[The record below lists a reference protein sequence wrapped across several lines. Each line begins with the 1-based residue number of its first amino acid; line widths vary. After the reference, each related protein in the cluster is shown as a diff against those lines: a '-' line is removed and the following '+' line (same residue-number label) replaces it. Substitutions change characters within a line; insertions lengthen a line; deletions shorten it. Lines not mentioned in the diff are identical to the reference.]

1 MGTAQEALKS
11 PERGRF
17 PTCKHRH
24 SLSALRVDGA
34 VFQETSGGNSQENN
48 LQLLSPQS
56 FCFCFLSQGHANNTN
71 FCVDSQR
78 PGSQTEG
85 SFFSTLNISA
95 HTVQG

>member
-48 LQLLSPQS
+48 LQLLSS
-56 FCFCFLSQGHANNTN
+56 EFLFLFFKSGTCQQHKLL
-71 FCVDSQR
+71 CR
-78 PGSQTEG
+78 LTE
-85 SFFSTLNISA
+85 TRKPDRRQLLLY
-95 HTVQG
+95 T